1 MGKTRVIAFIDG
13 FNLYHSLRH
22 LDGGQYKWLN
32 LTSLAEAF
40 IIPQKEELVKIYYFT
55 AYAYWL
61 PHAQKRHKV
70 FVEANKCV
78 NGSLE
83 VVLGKFKE
91 KDRICKK
98 CGKSYTSHEEK
109 ATDVNISL
117 YIFIEAYKDNY
128 DKALIITADTDII
141 PAIELTTLHFPEKEL
156 HVILPF
162 SRHGKIF
169 DEYAHDVKRIRRH
182 HLKRNQLPEKIED
195 ESGKIY
201 SRPPEWNKR

>member
-40 IIPQKEELVKIYYFT
+40 IIPRKEELVKIYYFT
-55 AYAYWL
+55 AYAHWL
-61 PHAQKRHKV
+61 PHAQKRHEV
-70 FVEANKCV
+70 FVEANKCI

-83 VVLGKFKE
+83 VVFGKFKE
-91 KDRICKK
+91 KNRICKK
-98 CGKSYTSHEEK
+98 CKKSYISHEEK

-117 YIFIEAYKDNY
+117 YIFIEAYQDNY

-141 PAIELTTLHFPEKEL
+141 PAIQLTRSYFQSKEL
-156 HVILPF
+156 HIILPF
-162 SRHGKIF
+162 NRRGKIF
-169 DEYAHDVKRIRRH
+169 KRFAHKVHKIKKH
-182 HLKRNQLPEKIED
+182 HLERNQLPESVVSKE
-195 ESGKIY
+195 GKIF
-201 SRPPEWNKR
+201 SRPSEWQKR